1 MMQDWDLHI
10 TSRKKILTLNL
21 RELWNFKDLL
31 LMFVKKDIITI
42 YKQTI
47 LGPIWFFVQPIMTT
61 LIFMFVFGNIA
72 NISTDGLPQSLFYL
86 SGIVLWNYFSECFI
100 QTSDTFLQNTEIF
113 GKVYF
118 PRIIIPVSKVFSG
131 FVKFLIQFSLFL
143 AIFFF
148 HFISNDQISPNVNI
162 LLTPTIVLIIAG
174 YGLGLGLIFSSLTS
188 KYRDL
193 KFLLQFGVQLLMFS
207 TPIIY
212 PLSTLDGNALIFM
225 KLNPLTHLFEAFK
238 YSFLGNGILNY
249 IGIIYSLS
257 IMLIVL
263 LIGTIFFNRTEKNF
277 IDSV

>member
-162 LLTPTIVLIIAG
+162 LLTPIIVLIIAG

>member
-1 MMQDWDLHI
+1 MQDWDLHI

-31 LMFVKKDIITI
+31 LMFVKKDVITI

-131 FVKFLIQFSLFL
+131 FIKFLIQFSLFL

-148 HFISNDQISPNVNI
+148 HFISNDLISPNVNI
-162 LLTPTIVLIIAG
+162 LLTPIIVLIIAG

-238 YSFLGNGILNY
+238 YSFLGNGVLNY
-249 IGIIYSLS
+249 IGIIYSFS

-263 LIGTIFFNRTEKNF
+263 LISTIFFNRTEKNF
-277 IDSV
+277 IDSI

>member
-1 MMQDWDLHI
+1 MQDWDLHI

-257 IMLIVL
+257 IKLIVL

>member
-1 MMQDWDLHI
+1 MQDWDLHI

-131 FVKFLIQFSLFL
+131 FIKFLIQFSLFL
-143 AIFFF
+143 AMFFF

-162 LLTPTIVLIIAG
+162 LLTPIIVLIIAG

>member
-1 MMQDWDLHI
+1 MQDWDLHI

-131 FVKFLIQFSLFL
+131 FIKFLIQFSLFL
-143 AIFFF
+143 AMFFF

-162 LLTPTIVLIIAG
+162 LLTPIIVLIIAG

-212 PLSTLDGNALIFM
+212 PLSTLDGNALVFM

>member
-1 MMQDWDLHI
+1 MQDWDLHI

-31 LMFVKKDIITI
+31 LMFVKKDVITV

-118 PRIIIPVSKVFSG
+118 PRIIIPASKVLSG
-131 FVKFLIQFSLFL
+131 FIKFLIQFSLFL
-143 AIFFF
+143 TIFFI
-148 HFISNDQISPNVNI
+148 HFFSNDLINPNINI
-162 LLTPTIVLIIAG
+162 LLTPIIVLIIAG

-212 PLSTLDGNALIFM
+212 PLSNLDGNALIFM

-238 YSFLGNGILNY
+238 YSFLGNGVLDY
-249 IGIIYSLS
+249 IGIIYSFS
-257 IMLIVL
+257 IMVIFL

>member
-1 MMQDWDLHI
+1 MQDWDLHI
-10 TSRKKILTLNL
+10 TSRKKIFTLNL

-31 LMFVKKDIITI
+31 LMFVKKDVITI

-131 FVKFLIQFSLFL
+131 FIKFLIQFSLFL

-148 HFISNDQISPNVNI
+148 HFISNDLISPNVNI
-162 LLTPTIVLIIAG
+162 LLTPIIVLIIAG

-238 YSFLGNGILNY
+238 YSFLGNGVLNY
-249 IGIIYSLS
+249 IGIIYSFS

-277 IDSV
+277 IDSI

>member
-1 MMQDWDLHI
+1 MQDWDLHI

-31 LMFVKKDIITI
+31 LMFVKKDVITI

-131 FVKFLIQFSLFL
+131 FIKFLIQFSLFL

-148 HFISNDQISPNVNI
+148 HFISNDLISPNVNI
-162 LLTPTIVLIIAG
+162 LLTPIIVLIIAG

-238 YSFLGNGILNY
+238 YSFLGNGVLNY
-249 IGIIYSLS
+249 IGIIYSFS

-277 IDSV
+277 IDSI

>member
-1 MMQDWDLHI
+1 MQDWDLHI

-143 AIFFF
+143 AMFFF

-162 LLTPTIVLIIAG
+162 LLTPIIVLIIAG

>member
-1 MMQDWDLHI
+1 MQDWDLHI

-131 FVKFLIQFSLFL
+131 FIKFLIQFSLFL
-143 AIFFF
+143 AMFFF

-162 LLTPTIVLIIAG
+162 LLTPIIVLIIAG

-263 LIGTIFFNRTEKNF
+263 LIGTTFFNRTEKNF
-277 IDSV
+277 IDSI

>member
-1 MMQDWDLHI
+1 MQDWDLHI

-31 LMFVKKDIITI
+31 LMFDKKDIITI

-131 FVKFLIQFSLFL
+131 FIKFLIQFSLFL
-143 AIFFF
+143 AMFFF

-277 IDSV
+277 IDSI

>member
-1 MMQDWDLHI
+1 MQDWDLHI

-31 LMFVKKDIITI
+31 LMFVKKDVITV

-118 PRIIIPVSKVFSG
+118 PR
-131 FVKFLIQFSLFL
+131 LLYL
-143 AIFFF
+143 RLRFF
-148 HFISNDQISPNVNI
+148 QV
-162 LLTPTIVLIIAG
+162 
-174 YGLGLGLIFSSLTS
+174 
-188 KYRDL
+188 
-193 KFLLQFGVQLLMFS
+193 
-207 TPIIY
+207 
-212 PLSTLDGNALIFM
+212 
-225 KLNPLTHLFEAFK
+225 
-238 YSFLGNGILNY
+238 
-249 IGIIYSLS
+249 
-257 IMLIVL
+257 
-263 LIGTIFFNRTEKNF
+263 
-277 IDSV
+277 

>member
-1 MMQDWDLHI
+1 MQDWDLHI

-31 LMFVKKDIITI
+31 LMFVKKDVITV

-118 PRIIIPVSKVFSG
+118 PRIIIPASKVLSG
-131 FVKFLIQFSLFL
+131 LIKFLIQFSLFL
-143 AIFFF
+143 TIFFI
-148 HFISNDQISPNVNI
+148 HFFSNDLINPNINI
-162 LLTPTIVLIIAG
+162 LLTPIIVLIIAG

-212 PLSTLDGNALIFM
+212 PLSNLDGNALIFM

-238 YSFLGNGILNY
+238 YSFLGNGVLDY
-249 IGIIYSLS
+249 IGIIYSFS
-257 IMLIVL
+257 IMVIFL

>member
-1 MMQDWDLHI
+1 MQDWDLHI

>member
-1 MMQDWDLHI
+1 MQDWDLHI

-131 FVKFLIQFSLFL
+131 FIKFLIQFSLFL